1 MVHPDDLTRPG
12 PGDGPLDA
20 IEAEPALRRALVG
33 WLDGLAHEKRAS
45 AHTLDAYAR
54 DVAAFL
60 RFLTEHL
67 GFAPGLKDL
76 ERLAAIDFRA
86 WLARLGTDGKS
97 RTTIARHAST
107 LRTLY
112 KHLEREGLVTNAAIH
127 NLRTPKVDKALPKAL
142 TVEDALTL
150 VEVADQLSDEPWI
163 GKRDRAL
170 LKVLYGCGLRLA
182 EALNLNVGDV
192 PRQGAP
198 GGDTLTVTGKG
209 NKQRVVPLLA
219 EVQRD
224 IAAYIKASPY
234 PMTADSPLFL
244 GARGGRLNPGV
255 AQAMVRKVRTLLGL
269 PDSVTPHAL
278 RHSYATHLLAGGG
291 DLRTIQELL
300 GHASLST
307 TQRYTDVDAA
317 RLHAVHAMAHPRAKR
332 RK

>member
-1 MVHPDDLTRPG
+1 MVPTGKLNHNVFE
-12 PGDGPLDA
+12 DGPLGA
-20 IEAEPALRRALVG
+20 AAAEPALKRALEG
-33 WLDGLAHEKRAS
+33 WIDWLAHEKRVS
-45 AHTLDAYAR
+45 EHTLDGYAR

-60 RFLTEHL
+60 TFVAEHL
-67 GFAPGLKDL
+67 GFKPGLKDL
-76 ERLAAIDFRA
+76 SRLAAIDFRA
-86 WLARLGTDGKS
+86 WLARMSTDGKS

-112 KHLEREGLVTNAAIH
+112 KYLEREGLAANAAIH
-127 NLRTPKVDKALPKAL
+127 NLRTPKADKPLPKAL
-142 TVEDALTL
+142 TVEDALTV
-150 VEVADQLSDEPWI
+150 VEVADQLADEPWI

-170 LKVLYGCGLRLA
+170 LKVLYGCGLRLS
-182 EALNLNVGDV
+182 EALNLDVRDVPDGDV
-192 PRQGAP
+192 M
-198 GGDTLTVTGKG
+198 TVTGKG

-219 EVQRD
+219 EVKRD
-224 IAAYIKASPY
+224 IDAYIKSSPY
-234 PMTADSPLFL
+234 PMTPDSPLFL

-255 AQAMVRKVRTLLGL
+255 AQAMVRNVRKLLGL
-269 PDSVTPHAL
+269 PDSLTPHAL